1 MGIERKT
8 RVWYN
13 RKKDGDSMDFILSIL
28 PNFLVYLFKSAMN
41 IFRAFKIKVN
51 LIECHLDGPR
61 NSDGVGGFTDSSRV
75 HFRIE
80 ILNRK
85 DKKFIINKMCCKAM
99 REGKIVQ
106 DNILCYNKDTY
117 KKIALRSTYE
127 PLSTIDVLPQSSV
140 QYDVLITPNGDL
152 IHCDK
157 IVFSYSK
164 GIKRRKIV
172 IWKKEHN

>member
-1 MGIERKT
+1 M
-8 RVWYN
+8 N
-13 RKKDGDSMDFILSIL
+13 FILSFL
-28 PNFLVYLFKSAMN
+28 SNFLVYLFKPAIN
-41 IFRAFKIKVN
+41 LFRSFTVKVN
-51 LIECHLDGPR
+51 LIECNLDGLR
-61 NSDGVGGFTDSSRV
+61 SSDGEGGFIGGSRV

-80 ILNRK
+80 IINRK

-117 KKIALRSTYE
+117 KKIALRSTYD

-152 IHCDK
+152 TQCDK

>member
-1 MGIERKT
+1 M
-8 RVWYN
+8 WYN

-28 PNFLVYLFKSAMN
+28 PNVLVHLFKSAMN
-41 IFRAFKIKVN
+41 IFRAFTVKVN
-51 LIECHLDGPR
+51 LIECRLDGLR
-61 NSDGVGGFTDSSRV
+61 NSDGEGGFVGGSHA

-80 ILNRK
+80 IINRK

-140 QYDVLITPNGDL
+140 QHDVLITPNGDL
-152 IHCDK
+152 TQCDK

>member
-1 MGIERKT
+1 
-8 RVWYN
+8 
-13 RKKDGDSMDFILSIL
+13 MDVILSIL
-28 PNFLVYLFKSAMN
+28 PNFLIHFFKLVINLFRP
-41 IFRAFKIKVN
+41 FTVKVN
-51 LIECHLDGPR
+51 LIECYLNGLR
-61 NSDGVGGFTDSSRV
+61 RSDGEGGFTSGSRV

-80 ILNRK
+80 IINKK

-99 REGKIVQ
+99 RKGKIVQ

-152 IHCDK
+152 TQCDK

>member
-1 MGIERKT
+1 MKEKQKCGIIE
-8 RVWYN
+8 
-13 RKKDGDSMDFILSIL
+13 KKDGDSMDFILSIL
-28 PNFLVYLFKSAMN
+28 PNVLVHLFKSAMN
-41 IFRAFKIKVN
+41 IFRAFKFKVN
-51 LIECHLDGPR
+51 LIECRLDGLR
-61 NSDGVGGFTDSSRV
+61 SSDGEGGFVGGSHA

-80 ILNRK
+80 IINRK

-152 IHCDK
+152 TQCDK